1 MTVTHPD
8 YAILAARIAV
18 SNLHK
23 QTNKVFSEV
32 MTALRDYVN
41 PRNNKHSPMIAEDV
55 YKTIMNHADELD
67 SAIVYD
73 RDFNYQ
79 YFGFKTL
86 ERSYLLKLNGKVAER
101 PQHMLM
107 RVAVGIHGEDIPR
120 AIETYNLLSSK
131 FFTHASPT
139 LFSAGT
145 PNPQLASCFLVDMK
159 ADSIDGIYDTLK
171 TCAMISKNAGG
182 VGFNAH
188 CIRATGSYIAGT
200 NGTSNGLVP
209 MLRVFN
215 NTARYV
221 DQGGNKRPGAFACYI
236 EPWHADIFAWLDLRK
251 NHGKEEIRARD
262 LFYGLW
268 VPDLFMKRVEENG
281 EWTLFCPNEAPGMAD
296 CYGEEFERL
305 YTRFVAYSLFLNI
318 GSLIFMPGTRKRDA
332 ADKRFELKN
341 SGMLFWKPKLRLV
354 PLTCFTK
361 THAIRRAIRRTS
373 VPSVTPISALRSL
386 STVLLMKSPCAILL
400 LLHFLLMSTWRRVLT
415 TSPSCTRLPRL
426 WQET

>member
-23 QTNKVFSEV
+23 QTKKQFSTV
-32 MTALRDYVN
+32 MNDLFHYID
-41 PRNNKHSPMIAEDV
+41 PKNNKLSPMISQDT
-55 YKTIMNHADELD
+55 YDIIMKHEDELN

-86 ERSYLLKLNGKVAER
+86 ERSYLLKIGGKVAER
-101 PQHMLM
+101 PQHLLM
-107 RVAVGIHGEDIPR
+107 RVAVGINGDDVEKI
-120 AIETYNLLSSK
+120 IETYSLLSNKYFSA
-131 FFTHASPT
+131 ASPT
-139 LFSAGT
+139 LFNAGT
-145 PNPQLASCFLVDMK
+145 PQPQMASCFLIDMK

-171 TCAMISKNAGG
+171 ICAMISKTAGG

-188 CIRATGSYIAGT
+188 RIRATGSYIAGT

-236 EPWHADIFAWLDLRK
+236 EPWHADIFSFLDLRK
-251 NHGKEEIRARD
+251 NHGKEEVRARD

-268 VPDLFMKRVEENG
+268 IPDLFMKRVEDNG
-281 EWTLFCPNEAPGMAD
+281 DWTLFCPNEAPGLAD
-296 CYGEEFERL
+296 VYGEKFVELYER
-305 YTRFVAYSLFLNI
+305 YVGES
-318 GSLIFMPGTRKRDA
+318 
-332 ADKRFELKN
+332 
-341 SGMLFWKPKLRLV
+341 
-354 PLTCFTK
+354 
-361 THAIRRAIRRTS
+361 S
-373 VPSVTPISALRSL
+373 VHIQ
-386 STVLLMKSPCAILL
+386 C
-400 LLHFLLMSTWRRVLT
+400 
-415 TSPSCTRLPRL
+415 
-426 WQET
+426 